1 MKKLK
6 LKEELKFHLGLHFLM
21 AIFITIASYVYLPFN
36 SIKGNLIYFIHF
48 LLLHFSLFGFIY
60 IFSLFHKVFKVLFP
74 LLFIIVAS
82 FAYWVYM
89 QDLTIGVGM
98 IQAILETNRDIAIDA
113 FSFQFVGY
121 VLVASFCLLYFFKK
135 TAKFR
140 ISSVKSPLFIV
151 ADRAPFSQ

>member
-60 IFSLFHKVFKVLFP
+60 IFSL
-74 LLFIIVAS
+74 
-82 FAYWVYM
+82 
-89 QDLTIGVGM
+89 
-98 IQAILETNRDIAIDA
+98 
-113 FSFQFVGY
+113 
-121 VLVASFCLLYFFKK
+121 
-135 TAKFR
+135 
-140 ISSVKSPLFIV
+140 
-151 ADRAPFSQ
+151 